1 MDDFID
7 DIFLIDTHAHLD
19 MIEEQTPEEVVS
31 EAQANDVKVIIN
43 VGSSIEGSKKSLEY
57 ANTFENVFAAVGVH
71 PHSADTFFSNE
82 AKIIEDLIK
91 LNINQSSK
99 NDNKKNENKRVVA
112 VGETGLDFY
121 KNPVSKIDQERA
133 FTLQIEIALANNI
146 PIIIHDRD
154 AHKETLKIIKKY
166 SNEKNFKAVM
176 HCFSGDSNFAIK
188 CLEEGLFLSFTGVV
202 TFPNA
207 LTTKEVVKIVP
218 LNRIFVETDC
228 PFLAP
233 QPKRGKENRPSYVVY
248 VAEEIAR
255 LKDMSVDDIKRETSK
270 NAKNFFNLTI

>member
-1 MDDFID
+1 MK
-7 DIFLIDTHAHLD
+7 
-19 MIEEQTPEEVVS
+19 ETPEEVVS

-57 ANTFENVFAAVGVH
+57 ANTFENVFAAVCVH
-71 PHSADTFFSNE
+71 THSADTFFSNE
-82 AKIIEDLIK
+82 AKIIEDIIK

-154 AHKETLKIIKKY
+154 AHKETLKIIK
-166 SNEKNFKAVM
+166 
-176 HCFSGDSNFAIK
+176 
-188 CLEEGLFLSFTGVV
+188 
-202 TFPNA
+202 
-207 LTTKEVVKIVP
+207 
-218 LNRIFVETDC
+218 IF
-228 PFLAP
+228 
-233 QPKRGKENRPSYVVY
+233 
-248 VAEEIAR
+248 
-255 LKDMSVDDIKRETSK
+255 
-270 NAKNFFNLTI
+270 